1 MRIFALI
8 AFGLILSFCAR
19 EETVWPIVKQSIA
32 LMPDSSVTHNF
43 ISIQDS
49 TDTIV
54 FDYSTYF
61 ESTLPFTNEQSVQ
74 TLSQIIICV
83 GQNLNTRLNVTL
95 TSLGVQQGDNLV
107 FTDSEEY
114 VCLALHI
121 NFPEIFTGENTEFR
135 EFFVVE
141 DDTIR
146 DVIIGHNPDNP
157 NLSKLVYVVNL
168 VGAPQANINFIES
181 NNTIYRRQ

>member
-1 MRIFALI
+1 MRIFSLI
-8 AFGLILSFCAR
+8 AFGLLLSFCAR

-54 FDYSTYF
+54 FNYSTYF
-61 ESTLPFTNEQSVQ
+61 ESTTPLAGSDNESAQ
-74 TLSQIIICV
+74 TLSQTVICA
-83 GQNLNTRLNVTL
+83 GQNLNTTLKVSL
-95 TSLGVQQGDNLV
+95 TSLGLQQGDKLIIRNGE
-107 FTDSEEY
+107 DI
-114 VCLALHI
+114 CLALHLK
-121 NFPEIFTGENTEFR
+121 FPEIFTGENTELR
-135 EFFVVE
+135 AFFVVE
-141 DDTIR
+141 DDTIP
-146 DVIIGHNPDNP
+146 DVIIGHCPDNE

-168 VGAPQANINFIES
+168 QGRANINFIES